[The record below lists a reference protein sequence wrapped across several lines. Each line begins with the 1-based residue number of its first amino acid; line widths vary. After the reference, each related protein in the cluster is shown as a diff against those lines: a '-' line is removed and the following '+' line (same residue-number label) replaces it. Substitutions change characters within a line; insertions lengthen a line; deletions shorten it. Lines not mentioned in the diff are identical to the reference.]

1 MEYTE
6 GSPTPDCFRLW
17 SAIGALSAAM
27 ERRVWVVTNR
37 GPQFANLYILLVSP
51 PGVGKTVAI
60 SPAQRLLQRAGKFVA
75 APDNVTGA
83 SLVDAL
89 NAAKK
94 IITRP
99 DGKGVIEYSCFYIFA
114 DELGVFMSSHDLS
127 FLSLLTKFYDNPDS
141 YRETRRH
148 SLKEPIDIIN
158 PTVTFLAGTQPG
170 FLSAVLPEVAWT
182 QGLTGRLIMIYAN
195 KCPNLSIFEKY
206 DPREALE
213 KRLVAGLA
221 KIANL
226 YGQCSW
232 ANDAVEEFVNWE
244 AAGFTPVPD
253 HPKLEYYCNRRG
265 RLFAVRLAMISAIS
279 RGSDFVIGKEDVIRA
294 KSWLLEAEASMP
306 FIFRDMVYRS
316 DVDVINEVLSYVLR
330 EYATSRK
337 PVHESVILSFL
348 QKKTLADKAD
358 KILSLME
365 RSGQLVR
372 YAGTETYVPKP
383 KAFDAP
389 V

>member
-1 MEYTE
+1 
-6 GSPTPDCFRLW
+6 
-17 SAIGALSAAM
+17 
-27 ERRVWVVTNR
+27 
-37 GPQFANLYILLVSP
+37 
-51 PGVGKTVAI
+51 
-60 SPAQRLLQRAGKFVA
+60 
-75 APDNVTGA
+75 VTGA

-94 IITRP
+94 IIKKP
-99 DGKGVIEYSCFYIFA
+99 DGNGIIEYSCFYIFA

-148 SLKEPIDIIN
+148 SLKEPIDIVN

-170 FLSAVLPEVAWT
+170 FLSSVLPEVAWT
-182 QGLTGRLIMIYAN
+182 QGLTGRLIMVYAN
-195 KCPNLSIFEKY
+195 KCPSLSIFDPYE
-206 DPREALE
+206 PREALE
-213 KRLVAGLA
+213 KKLIAGLV
-221 KIANL
+221 KISKL

-232 ANDAVEEFVNWE
+232 AKDAIEEFINWE
-244 AAGFTPVPD
+244 ALGFAPVPQ

-265 RLFAVRLAMISAIS
+265 KLFAVRLAMISAIS
-279 RGSDFVIGKEDVIRA
+279 RGSNFVIDKEDVVRA
-294 KSWLLEAEASMP
+294 KGWLLAAEDSMP

-316 DVDVINEVLSYVLR
+316 DVDVINELLAYAVR
-330 EYATSRK
+330 EYGTTRK
-337 PVHESVILSFL
+337 PVHESVLLSFL
-348 QKKTLADKAD
+348 QRKTLADKAD

-365 RSGQLVR
+365 RSGQLQR
-372 YAGTETYVPKP
+372 IAGSENYVPKL